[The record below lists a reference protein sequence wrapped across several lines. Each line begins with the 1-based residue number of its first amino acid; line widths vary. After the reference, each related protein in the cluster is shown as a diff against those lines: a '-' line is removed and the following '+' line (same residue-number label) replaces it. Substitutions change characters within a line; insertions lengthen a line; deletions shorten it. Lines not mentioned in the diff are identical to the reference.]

1 MGTDLA
7 SDHVPV
13 LDRFRLTDKVAVV
26 TGAGKGIGAEIARA
40 LAEAGADVALVARTA
55 DDLEEVAAAV
65 RAAGRRALVFAAD
78 LNDIDVLPVLLER
91 ITTELGGLDIVVNN
105 AGGSTSYPFLDTRV
119 EHLEGS
125 FHFNVSVPFELSR
138 LAVPLLLARGGGSV
152 INISSVAG
160 SKTTRGGLVHGTM
173 KAALTHMTKMMAQD
187 LAPRIRVNA
196 VLPGAIET
204 AALARLLSRMD
215 PSVRATMIERTPM
228 RRNGRPDDMAPMVVY
243 LASDAACWVTGKCF
257 DLDGNASADL
267 IPKAIPDL

>member
-1 MGTDLA
+1 M
-7 SDHVPV
+7 PV

-40 LAEAGADVALVARTA
+40 LAEAGADVAVVARTA
-55 DDLEEVAAAV
+55 DDLEEVAAAI
-65 RAAGRRALVFAAD
+65 RALGRRALVFAAD
-78 LNDIDVLPVLLER
+78 LNDLDALPVLLDR
-91 ITTELGGLDIVVNN
+91 VVTELGGLDIVVNN

-125 FHFNVSVPFELSR
+125 FHFNISVPFELSR
-138 LAVPLLLARGGGSV
+138 LAVPLLLERGGGSI

-173 KAALTHMTKMMAQD
+173 KAAMTHMTKMMAQD
-187 LAPRIRVNA
+187 LAPRVRVNA

-204 AALARLLSRMD
+204 AALSRLLARMD

-228 RRNGRPDDMAPMVVY
+228 RRNGRPDDIAPMVVY
-243 LASDAACWVTGKCF
+243 LASPAAEWVTGKCY
-257 DLDGNASADL
+257 DIDGNASADL
-267 IPKAIPDL
+267 IPKSIPDL